1 MKNLLALATIALAVS
16 TFGSNVAQADELDA
30 VLSVPQAVVNDGIAS
45 VVPVID
51 LSKTVPSADEVRAVP
66 NPADQPLIEYPIHV
80 IQYGLN
86 LYPTSRIIRHN
97 LFPSR

>member
-1 MKNLLALATIALAVS
+1 MRNLLALATVTLALFA
-16 TFGSNVAQADELDA
+16 FNSNVARADELDA
-30 VLSVPQAVVNDGIAS
+30 VLSVPQVVINDGLAS
-45 VVPVID
+45 VVPIID
-51 LSKTVPSADEVRAVP
+51 LSQTIPSSDDVRAVP
-66 NPADQPLIEYPIHV
+66 NPADQPLIVYPIHV

>member
-1 MKNLLALATIALAVS
+1 MKNLLALAAITLAVS
-16 TFGSNVAQADELDA
+16 ASNFNVAQADELDA
-30 VLSVPQAVVNDGIAS
+30 VLFVPQAVVNEGIAS

-51 LSKTVPSADEVRAVP
+51 LSQTIPSSDDVRAVP

>member
-1 MKNLLALATIALAVS
+1 MRSLLALATITLAVS
-16 TFGSNVAQADELDA
+16 AFNSSVAQADELDA
-30 VLSVPQAVVNDGIAS
+30 VLSVPQAVINDGLAS

-51 LSKTVPSADEVRAVP
+51 LSQTIPSSDDVRAVP

-80 IQYGLN
+80 IRYGLN